1 MSGSQDRPMAV
12 ITVRIILDAVRFL
25 QSSVT
30 KSIRTKLVHTATD
43 GASTYLCNYFQIQSK
58 QF

>member
-1 MSGSQDRPMAV
+1 MAV
-12 ITVRIILDAVRFL
+12 ITVRIILDAVRIILDAVRFL

-43 GASTYLCNYFQIQSK
+43 GASTYLCNYFQIRSK